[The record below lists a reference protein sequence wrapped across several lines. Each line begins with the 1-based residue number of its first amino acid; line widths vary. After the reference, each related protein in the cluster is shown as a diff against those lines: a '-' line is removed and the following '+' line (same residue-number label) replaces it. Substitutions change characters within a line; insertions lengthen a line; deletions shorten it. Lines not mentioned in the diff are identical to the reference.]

1 MACSWDREANVAAAE
16 ALVREAAGQGA
27 QVVLIQELFETPY
40 FCCDQKES
48 HFALAQPAE
57 GNPLLARMAALAA
70 ELEVVQPVSF
80 FERANKAH
88 YNSLAMLH
96 ADGRNLRVY
105 RKPHIPARPG
115 HEHKNRYHPRDTRS
129 RVGPTRHRLLG
140 AATSR

>member
-1 MACSWDREANVAAAE
+1 MRKVTVAATQMACSWDREANVAGAE

-70 ELEVVQPVSF
+70 ELQVVLPVRDRKST
-80 FERANKAH
+80 RL
-88 YNSLAMLH
+88 NSSH
-96 ADGRNLRVY
+96 Q
-105 RKPHIPARPG
+105 
-115 HEHKNRYHPRDTRS
+115 
-129 RVGPTRHRLLG
+129 
-140 AATSR
+140 

>member
-70 ELEVVQPVSF
+70 ELEVVLPVSF
-80 FERANKAH
+80 FERANYAH
-88 YNSLAMLH
+88 YNSLAMLD
-96 ADGRNLRVY
+96 ADGRTSASTASRTSPTARAI
-105 RKPHIPARPG
+105 RKSTTSIQAPPAF
-115 HEHKNRYHPRDTRS
+115 
-129 RVGPTRHRLLG
+129 
-140 AATSR
+140 A